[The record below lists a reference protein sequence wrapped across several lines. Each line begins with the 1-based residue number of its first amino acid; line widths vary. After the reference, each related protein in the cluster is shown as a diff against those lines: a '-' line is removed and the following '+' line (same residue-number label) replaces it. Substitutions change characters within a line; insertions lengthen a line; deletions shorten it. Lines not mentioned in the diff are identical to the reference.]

1 MRCRSPNLN
10 QDRYI
15 YQRGNNESLRV
26 PFNQN
31 NIIGNEYHY
40 LLKCDYF
47 NDKRKLHIRWGR
59 LFPNKYIGIVQIVQY
74 SWVAQGVYLK
84 VEYMR
89 NVLVFLVL

>member
-15 YQRGNNESLRV
+15 NQRGINESLRV
-26 PFNQN
+26 LCNQN
-31 NIIGNEYHY
+31 DIGNEYQY

-47 NDKRKLHIRWGR
+47 NDERKLHIRWGG
-59 LFPNKYIGIVQIVQY
+59 LFLYKYIGIVQIVQY

-84 VEYMR
+84 VEYIR
-89 NVLVFLVL
+89 NVLVCLVL